1 MTVASALESND
12 DLKTVE
18 GQHICPE
25 RVLAELLARSKG
37 E

>member
-12 DLKTVE
+12 DLKMVE